1 MQESSFGWAAF
12 TRARPLVDAGY
23 AGVLLVV
30 TGVLAWVTGEAFV
43 FPSLGPT
50 AYLLATVHTEI
61 QTGRRVIGGHLIG
74 IVAGLIAYHTIAS
87 GLAIVP
93 AEPAYSAGQFRL
105 IASAVVSV
113 VLTTAGMR
121 ATGTEHAP
129 ACATTLIVSL
139 GLLSTVE
146 DGAFIAVSVTLL
158 YLVHLGGER
167 VVDAVVG

>member
-1 MQESSFGWAAF
+1 MQESSFGWAEY
-12 TRARPLVDAGY
+12 TPSRPLVDAAY

-30 TGVLAWVTGEAFV
+30 TGALAWTTGEAFV

-50 AYLLATVHTEI
+50 AYLLATVHTEL

-74 IVAGLIAYHTIAS
+74 VVAGLVAYHTIAS

-105 IASAVVSV
+105 ITSAVVSV

-121 ATGTEHAP
+121 TTGTEHAP
-129 ACATTLIVSL
+129 ACATTLIVAL
-139 GLLSTVE
+139 GLLSTPE
-146 DGAFIAVSVTLL
+146 EAAFIVVSVTLL
-158 YLVHLGGER
+158 YLAHLGSER
-167 VVDAVVG
+167 VVTALAG